1 MTTFLQFTI
10 VGIVTGAI
18 YATTASGLVVTYTT
32 SGIFNFAHG
41 AIGMVAAFTY
51 WELRVN
57 RHMPAPIALVLV
69 LFVIAPVLGAAIEKI
84 FVRPLRGVSEG
95 VALVVTLGLLL
106 IFLGVAQVIWD
117 PQIGRTLP
125 EFFAGRSV
133 RIVSV
138 VVTYHQLITIALAGA
153 VAIALRLLF
162 YETRTGIAMRAVV
175 DDRDLAALNG
185 AAPAR
190 VSQLSW
196 ALGSVL
202 AALAGVL
209 IGSLIALDQIVL
221 TLLVVNG
228 YAAAMVGRLK
238 SLPRTF
244 AGALALGL
252 LESYSV
258 GYLTGKVD
266 FIDRLRPALPTLFLF
281 AVLILLP
288 QDRLRAGRL
297 VGGRSPRVPGM
308 RDSVIAGGLFV
319 VLALVAS
326 TVLSGSNLTN
336 VSQGLAL
343 AVMMLSL
350 VLLTGWGGQ
359 ISLCQLTFV
368 GIGAFAMGKVSAG
381 GSPIGLVAAALLAG
395 LVGVLVALPALRLK
409 GLYLAL
415 STLAFALLADK
426 VFFTDKH
433 VLDTGGRLGVH
444 RLELL
449 GVGFGSDKAYM
460 VLLAAFFAL
469 GAVFIL
475 ALKRGTFGRL
485 LAAMSDSPA
494 ACATLGLD
502 LTRIKLGVFALS
514 AAMAGVAGAL
524 YGGLRGSVGADDF
537 SMLQSLFLLLPLT
550 IGGINTVSGALIG
563 GLGFALLNV
572 IGNNLG
578 GSLGS
583 ALPFLATGLGTVALA
598 RNPDGV
604 AGILSQR
611 FERFRSSRPEPR
623 PAESVRGS
631 EVDLAGVAG

>member
-1 MTTFLQFTI
+1 MSTFLQFTI

-57 RHMPAPIALVLV
+57 HHLPAPIALVAV
-69 LFVIAPVLGAAIEKI
+69 LFVIAPLLGAAIEYV

-106 IFLGVAQVIWD
+106 ICLGVAQVIWD

-125 EFFAGRSV
+125 EFFAGHTV
-133 RIVSV
+133 KLVGV

-153 VAIALRLLF
+153 VAIGLRLLF

-196 ALGSVL
+196 ALGAML

-209 IGSLIALDQIVL
+209 IGSLVALDQIVL

-266 FIDRLRPALPTLFLF
+266 FIDKLRPALPTLFLF
-281 AVLILLP
+281 AVLVLLP

-297 VGGRSPRVPGM
+297 VGGRSPRLPGM
-308 RDSVIAGGLFV
+308 KESVIAGIGFV
-319 VLALVAS
+319 AVAFVAS
-326 TVLSGSNLTN
+326 TVLTGANLTN

-343 AVMMLSL
+343 AIMMLSL
-350 VLLTGWGGQ
+350 VLLTGYGGQ

-368 GIGAFAMGKVSAG
+368 GLGAFAMGKFAGG
-381 GSPIGLVAAALLAG
+381 GSPIGLVAAAVLAG
-395 LVGVLVALPALRLK
+395 AVGMLVALPALRLK

-415 STLAFALLADK
+415 STLAFALLADR
-426 VFFTDKH
+426 VFFTNKH
-433 VLDTGGRLGVH
+433 VLDTGGRLAVH

-449 GVGFGSDKAYM
+449 GVGINSDKAYL
-460 VLLAAFFAL
+460 VLLAAFFAA
-469 GAVFIL
+469 GGIL
-475 ALKRGTFGRL
+475 ILWLRRGTFGRL

-502 LTRIKLGVFALS
+502 LTRIKVTVFGVS
-514 AAMAGVAGAL
+514 AALAGVSGAL
-524 YGGLRGSVGADDF
+524 YGGLRGSVGAADF
-537 SMLQSLFLLLPLT
+537 EMLQSLFLLLPLT

-572 IGNNLG
+572 VGDQIG
-578 GSLGS
+578 GSFGA
-583 ALPFLATGLGTVALA
+583 ALPFLATGLGTVLLA

-604 AGILSQR
+604 AGLLSIR
-611 FERFRSSRPEPR
+611 FERFRAARPEAR
-623 PAESVRGS
+623 PTPEIRGQ
-631 EVDLAGVAG
+631 EVDLAGAAG